1 MLLNGISRYFEDNFE
16 MSLPCY
22 FFAKTFRLDYFLG
35 FSKKVIRTS
44 INHYR
49 GGKISTQS
57 YILCSIF
64 INLKFFLLSIVSA
77 FMLYVPMFQFFS
89 SLSSVFLYCQSGQ
102 GALLEIVRILSL
114 KLQLNFLDILW
125 LGIIGLATALLET

>member
-1 MLLNGISRYFEDNFE
+1 MLLNGISRYFEDNFK

-22 FFAKTFRLDYFLG
+22 FFAKTFRLDYFLC

-57 YILCSIF
+57 SILCTFST
-64 INLKFFLLSIVSA
+64 NPKFFLLSIVSA
-77 FMLYVPMFQFFS
+77 FMWYVPMFQFFS

-102 GALLEIVRILSL
+102 GTLFGNR
-114 KLQLNFLDILW
+114 
-125 LGIIGLATALLET
+125 

>member
-1 MLLNGISRYFEDNFE
+1 MLLNGISRYFEDNFK

-57 YILCSIF
+57 FVLNFHQSQVFSSVHRIRLYVVCSYVSV
-64 INLKFFLLSIVSA
+64 FFPPYHLSSCIVSQDKGH
-77 FMLYVPMFQFFS
+77 FWK
-89 SLSSVFLYCQSGQ
+89 SLEYFL
-102 GALLEIVRILSL
+102 
-114 KLQLNFLDILW
+114 
-125 LGIIGLATALLET
+125 

>member
-1 MLLNGISRYFEDNFE
+1 MNGISRYFEDNFK

-22 FFAKTFRLDYFLG
+22 FFAKTFRLDYFLH

-57 YILCSIF
+57 SILCTFST
-64 INLKFFLLSIVSA
+64 NPKFFSSVHRIR
-77 FMLYVPMFQFFS
+77 LYVVCSYVSVFS
-89 SLSSVFLYCQSGQ
+89 SLSSVFLYRQSGQ